1 MLPPKNRRMPSVAL
15 CAAPKKNRRMP
26 SVAATFCSL
35 RHALAVVHKEC
46 LAFGFVFLKLA
57 FILLGALVHFAS
69 RVQDHDDMASSIG
82 ASATRLSTQ
91 DLAKGAKLAADMVGL
106 ELALDSSMLSRE
118 ALLRAIEDFHCMLGL
133 LKPYSST
140 TSAVF
145 ARSARFS

>member
-1 MLPPKNRRMPSVAL
+1 M
-15 CAAPKKNRRMP
+15 
-26 SVAATFCSL
+26 
-35 RHALAVVHKEC
+35 
-46 LAFGFVFLKLA
+46 
-57 FILLGALVHFAS
+57 HFAS
-69 RVQDHDDMASSIG
+69 RVQGHDDMASSIG